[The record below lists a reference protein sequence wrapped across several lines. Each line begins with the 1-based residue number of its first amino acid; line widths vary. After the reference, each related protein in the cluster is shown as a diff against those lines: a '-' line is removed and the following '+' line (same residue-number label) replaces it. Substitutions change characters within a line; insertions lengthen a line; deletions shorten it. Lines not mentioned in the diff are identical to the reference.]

1 MQGRG
6 WRAGW
11 LVRYFPP
18 GGLGS
23 VANTGV
29 TDSDFGSVAMIRLT
43 GRFFG
48 SVAGKGLS
56 GKGAVGGKELVGRD
70 LSSTIIVLVFG
81 ELTSFVRKILQRE
94 ENKGVEPTV
103 DPCNG

>member
-1 MQGRG
+1 MESRLA
-6 WRAGW
+6 RKIP
-11 LVRYFPP
+11 PP

-56 GKGAVGGKELVGRD
+56 GKGAVGGKELVGRAAR
-70 LSSTIIVLVFG
+70 S
-81 ELTSFVRKILQRE
+81 
-94 ENKGVEPTV
+94 
-103 DPCNG
+103 